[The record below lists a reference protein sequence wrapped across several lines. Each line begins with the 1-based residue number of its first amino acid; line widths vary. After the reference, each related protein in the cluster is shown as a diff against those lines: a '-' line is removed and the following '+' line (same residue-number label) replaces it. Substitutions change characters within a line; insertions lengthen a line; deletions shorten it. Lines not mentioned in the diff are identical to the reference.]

1 MKILFFSGDVRV
13 VRSYHVQFFGDEVE
27 RGWINDPAF
36 IPFEGKGK
44 FLEVAEVELAKLAKK
59 NAYSP
64 YRINP
69 NRQLAWDIAVA
80 EAEESMPLSIEDRKA
95 QYTFDY
101 VHLEDL
107 KEMKKAEKQGQKLKK
122 SEDIKK
128 TGTPKVSL
136 GKKRKMSDIAS
147 PEVKSAKR
155 RKAEKDVESTP
166 TVQLTDSS
174 QLDSV
179 EKKKNK
185 KKPRTPDSPSK
196 KHGTL
201 PMTHLVTS
209 LLPETSQAGKNFIL
223 AIYG

>member
-1 MKILFFSGDVRV
+1 M
-13 VRSYHVQFFGDEVE
+13 E

-107 KEMKKAEKQGQKLKK
+107 KEMK
-122 SEDIKK
+122 
-128 TGTPKVSL
+128 
-136 GKKRKMSDIAS
+136 MSDMAS